1 MIDVKSLTMPQA
13 DNQLNSLLRQSEG
26 KSKGASP
33 EMKEAFEDF
42 VGQTFFNQMLS
53 SMRSSLDKPAY
64 FDGGH
69 AEEVFQGQLDQVMA
83 EKLSERTAERFAEPM
98 FNLFMLSRS

>member
-1 MIDVKSLTMPQA
+1 MIDVHSLSMPQQSN
-13 DNQLNSLLRQSEG
+13 DLNALLQNG
-26 KSKGASP
+26 TKSKGASP
-33 EMKEAFEDF
+33 ELKGAFQDF

-53 SMRSSLDKPAY
+53 SMRSTLDKPAY

-98 FNLFMLSRS
+98 FDLFMLSRS